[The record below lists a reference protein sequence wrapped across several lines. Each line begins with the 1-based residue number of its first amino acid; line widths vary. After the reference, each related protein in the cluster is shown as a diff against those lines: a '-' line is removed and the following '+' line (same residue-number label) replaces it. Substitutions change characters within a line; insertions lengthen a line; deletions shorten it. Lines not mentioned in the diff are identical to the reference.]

1 MPPELEDLS
10 TELEAEL
17 EAHAN
22 EGGTDGQ
29 TGAESAKPAEGAGS
43 SDAQAKTDEGL
54 LGVVR
59 DAAPAKKPDAAAASP
74 AEGAETGDKP
84 GEGAPKQPD
93 NENYS
98 DVPFNKH
105 PRFRQLLSERNA
117 NKSDAERYRQVDT
130 FIRDNGMTAQEA
142 ADLLTVGAMAKTNPA
157 KAWELARPWVE
168 NLLKACGEVL
178 SPELQQAVQEGR
190 MTQEAAYEVSRSRA
204 SVAAMEASRTFEGQR
219 REQQERDE
227 HSRSLTNAAVDW
239 ETQRRERDPNYDA
252 KLELIHREIAWRH
265 HNGDIPKSAAEVKAQ
280 LDDAYKVVNASF
292 RAPPSGGQGGGGGG
306 PAPTPRKPTKPVTG
320 GSVAGGN
327 AKPAPRSMLEVVQ
340 QAVG

>member
-1 MPPELEDLS
+1 MPFDREDLS
-10 TELEAEL
+10 EELDEAL
-17 EAHAN
+17 EVQAGS
-22 EGGTDGQ
+22 EGTDGQ
-29 TGAESAKPAEGAGS
+29 AGADGAKPADGAGS
-43 SDAQAKTDEGL
+43 SDAQAKTEDEGL

-117 NKSDAERYRQVDT
+117 NKGDAEKYRQVDT

-204 SVAAMEASRTFEGQR
+204 SVAAMEASRGFEER
-219 REQQERDE
+219 RRQEQTQTE
-227 HSRSLTNAAVDW
+227 HARSITTAAEDW
-239 ETQRRERDPNYDA
+239 ETDRRARDPNYDA
-252 KLELIHREIAWRH
+252 KLEQIHREIAWRH
-265 HNGDIPKSAAEVKAQ
+265 HNGDVPKTPAEVKAQ
-280 LDDAYKVVNASF
+280 LNDAYKAVNAALKPPATPPAAAPG
-292 RAPPSGGQGGGGGG
+292 RQAPPRT
-306 PAPTPRKPTKPVTG
+306 ATKPVTG

-340 QAVG
+340 QAAG

>member
-1 MPPELEDLS
+1 MPFDREDLS
-10 TELEAEL
+10 EELDEAL
-17 EAHAN
+17 EVQAGS
-22 EGGTDGQ
+22 EGTDGQ
-29 TGAESAKPAEGAGS
+29 AGADGAKPADGEGS
-43 SDAQAKTDEGL
+43 SASQAKTEDEGL

-117 NKSDAERYRQVDT
+117 NKGDAEKYRQVDT

-178 SPELQQAVQEGR
+178 SPDLQQAVQEGR

-204 SVAAMEASRTFEGQR
+204 SVAAMEASRGFEER
-219 REQQERDE
+219 RRQEQSQTE
-227 HSRSLTNAAVDW
+227 HARSITTAAEDW
-239 ETQRRERDPNYDA
+239 ETDRRARDPNYDT

-265 HNGDIPKSAAEVKAQ
+265 HNGDVPKTPQEVKAQ
-280 LDDAYKVVNASF
+280 LDDAYKAVNAALKPPATPPAAAPG
-292 RAPPSGGQGGGGGG
+292 RQAPPRT
-306 PAPTPRKPTKPVTG
+306 ATKPVTG

-340 QAVG
+340 QAAG

>member
-29 TGAESAKPAEGAGS
+29 TGADGAKPADGEGS
-43 SDAQAKTDEGL
+43 SASQAQTDEGL

-74 AEGAETGDKP
+74 ANGAETGDKP

-117 NKSDAERYRQVDT
+117 NKGDAERYRQVDT
-130 FIRDNGMTAQEA
+130 FIRDNGMTATEA

-168 NLLKACGEVL
+168 NLLKAAGEVL

-190 MTQEAAYEVSRSRA
+190 MTTEAAYEVSRSRA
-204 SVAAMEASRTFEGQR
+204 SVASMEASRTFEGQR
-219 REQQERDE
+219 REQQTRDE
-227 HSRSLTNAAVDW
+227 ASRSITTAAEDW
-239 ETQRRERDPNYDA
+239 ETDRRAKDPAYDT
-252 KLELIHREIAWRH
+252 KLEQIHREIAWRH
-265 HNGDIPKSAAEVKAQ
+265 HNGDIPKTPAEVKAQ
-280 LDDAYKVVNASF
+280 LDDAYKAVNA
-292 RAPPSGGQGGGGGG
+292 ALKPPATP
-306 PAPTPRKPTKPVTG
+306 PANPGRQPPARTAKTPVTG

-327 AKPAPRSMLEVVQ
+327 AKAAPRSMLEVVQ
-340 QAVG
+340 QAG